1 MKNPNTPIRAA
12 YVQALRSATGLNVW
26 GKRVPKSVQ
35 IPQKYIIIGTQTKQ
49 RFAVSKQCW
58 EWICQVVVDIN
69 YVNPQGFSDT
79 AELDAM
85 EEMVLNAIENIEI
98 TGFNVKFTRFLGQTP
113 LDAEM
118 PTQSIER
125 SILMYEH
132 WLNKAS

>member
-12 YVQALRSATGLNVW
+12 YVTALRSATGLNVW
-26 GKRVPKSVQ
+26 GKRIPKSTP

-85 EEMVLNAIENIEI
+85 EEMVLNTIQNIKI
-98 TGFNVKFTRFLGQTP
+98 TGFNVKFTRLLSQTQ
-113 LDAEM
+113 LDAET